1 MSLIYTRFK
10 TSLASLDCQFQ
21 RLLTIV
27 HGFFSSFLNEIRGT
41 VDYIL
46 LGTWGSGP
54 QQVFTMGAN
63 IDGVPYSGNGPN
75 KKDAKKACAK
85 DILLKL
91 YSIRA

>member
-1 MSLIYTRFK
+1 MNRKILSGELSVSPHNFEWQ
-10 TSLASLDCQFQ
+10 LDSRIHVF
-21 RLLTIV
+21 L
-27 HGFFSSFLNEIRGT
+27 SSFLNEIRGT

-46 LGTWGSGP
+46 LGTWGTGP

>member
-1 MSLIYTRFK
+1 MMSSCMHISCNVM
-10 TSLASLDCQFQ
+10 TSSLD
-21 RLLTIV
+21 LLLIP
-27 HGFFSSFLNEIRGT
+27 SFLNEIRGT

-85 DILLKL
+85 DILFKL